1 MTGAPGEDTGLDVP
15 VYPELRRFYRDRL
28 AWQVAVF
35 FGMQTIVY
43 NAAAAWMPSVFVSH
57 GISQSKAGLLLALVN
72 LTGMITTFAV
82 PVLAVRRPSQGRLVI
97 SAAALLATS
106 LIGLLVAPVA
116 GALLWVVLFGL
127 GQGAAFSLGF
137 SLILLR
143 STDEHHATE
152 LSGMTQSVGYLLGA
166 LGPVGL
172 GVVRDL
178 TDSWTW
184 PLFVL
189 VLLLVPLVVV
199 GLGASRNRYVLTAP
213 STDRA

>member
-1 MTGAPGEDTGLDVP
+1 MGFPRA
-15 VYPELRRFYRDRL
+15 RQ
-28 AWQVAVF
+28 A
-35 FGMQTIVY
+35 
-43 NAAAAWMPSVFVSH
+43 
-57 GISQSKAGLLLALVN
+57 LLLALVN